1 MFDILSRK
9 LGEHVF
15 GGGIVSLLN
24 VIQMVY
30 TDGIKATI
38 LSIQMVYLSIRSV

>member
-1 MFDILSRK
+1 MRELVR
-9 LGEHVF
+9 
-15 GGGIVSLLN
+15 IVKY

-38 LSIQMVYLSIRSV
+38 LSIQMV